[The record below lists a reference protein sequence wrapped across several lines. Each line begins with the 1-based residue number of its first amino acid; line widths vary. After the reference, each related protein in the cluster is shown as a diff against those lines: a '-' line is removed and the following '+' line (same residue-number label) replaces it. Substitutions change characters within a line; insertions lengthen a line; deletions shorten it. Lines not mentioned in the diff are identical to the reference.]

1 MLVIAFGQHDES
13 GHPVVSFRA
22 TCGPATEQNAQA
34 LLRYNSKLVH
44 GAFAF
49 EKVGDREMVTL
60 QGSVLADT
68 LTGPLVS
75 QVLTA
80 IAWQAD
86 KVEEKLTG
94 SDQF

>member
-1 MLVIAFGQHDES
+1 
-13 GHPVVSFRA
+13 
-22 TCGPATEQNAQA
+22 
-34 LLRYNSKLVH
+34 
-44 GAFAF
+44 
-49 EKVGDREMVTL
+49 MVTL

-94 SDQF
+94 TDQN